1 MTEEA
6 AATDYSGYNTPSS
19 TQIEQPLVVE
29 DAGAFAWDEKCD
41 MLVVGYGL
49 AGASAALKAA
59 ELGGLD
65 IVLADRFNGGG
76 TSALSGGVVYAGG
89 GTHVQKQFGI
99 ADSAEGLAQYL
110 MNEVGTLRRPETV
123 KRFAA
128 SSTQMIDWLEA
139 RGVTF
144 DGPVYEKKASYPPP
158 PYFLYYSGNEKV
170 PAFSGQH
177 PPAPRGHRARPSDSR
192 DLKKFSGDVM
202 MAGLKRTVE
211 ATPAIRLHLQAA
223 ARRLIVDAQGGVIGA
238 ELWQIPPGSK
248 AARRH
253 QFYTQLSQK
262 MVVLALG
269 LNGPLARAAAAIER
283 RYAQP
288 VRVLARRGVVLATG
302 GHVDNHRIVEDAS
315 PAFAKAMAAG
325 TAGDDGSALRL
336 GQGVGA
342 RLGQM
347 HLLSAWRFVSP
358 PMSWIKG
365 IVVDA
370 RGQRIVN
377 EECYGARL
385 GDALFEQA
393 NGRAWLITDAP
404 VQVAARYELKHDPL
418 WPFQRLPAQFAAMR
432 AKRAAT
438 IQELEAKLGFAPG
451 SLVATVE
458 VYNGATQSGAPDA
471 FGKSDQFRTALAT
484 GPFYAMDISY
494 DAPLNPVGAIT
505 LGGLDVDEDT
515 AGVRNVSGEPIA
527 GLYAVGRSA
536 VGLCSENYISGLSLA
551 DCVWSGW
558 QAAETIAGN
567 ARGDN

>member
-1 MTEEA
+1 
-6 AATDYSGYNTPSS
+6 
-19 TQIEQPLVVE
+19 
-29 DAGAFAWDEKCD
+29 
-41 MLVVGYGL
+41 
-49 AGASAALKAA
+49 
-59 ELGGLD
+59 
-65 IVLADRFNGGG
+65 
-76 TSALSGGVVYAGG
+76 
-89 GTHVQKQFGI
+89 
-99 ADSAEGLAQYL
+99 
-110 MNEVGTLRRPETV
+110 
-123 KRFAA
+123 
-128 SSTQMIDWLEA
+128 
-139 RGVTF
+139 
-144 DGPVYEKKASYPPP
+144 
-158 PYFLYYSGNEKV
+158 
-170 PAFSGQH
+170 
-177 PPAPRGHRARPSDSR
+177 
-192 DLKKFSGDVM
+192 
-202 MAGLKRTVE
+202 
-211 ATPAIRLHLQAA
+211 
-223 ARRLIVDAQGGVIGA
+223 
-238 ELWQIPPGSK
+238 
-248 AARRH
+248 
-253 QFYTQLSQK
+253 
-262 MVVLALG
+262 
-269 LNGPLARAAAAIER
+269 
-283 RYAQP
+283 
-288 VRVLARRGVVLATG
+288 
-302 GHVDNHRIVEDAS
+302 
-315 PAFAKAMAAG
+315 
-325 TAGDDGSALRL
+325 
-336 GQGVGA
+336 
-342 RLGQM
+342 
-347 HLLSAWRFVSP
+347 
-358 PMSWIKG
+358 MSWIKG